1 MNNNDLESQVNILKN
16 AMQFYSD
23 VNNYQGEEPLIL
35 KDNGAIAKHCL
46 ETIQKLNNYQNELQE
61 LQSLISNSDNDTTS
75 DEIIKQVSLI
85 TNKYI

>member
-23 VNNYQGEEPLIL
+23 INNYHGEEPLIL
-35 KDNGAIAKHCL
+35 KDNGTIAKHCL
-46 ETIQKLNNYQNELQE
+46 ETIEKLNHYQNELEE
-61 LQSLISNSDNDTTS
+61 LHNLISDNSGDTSS
-75 DEIIKQVSLI
+75 DEILKKVNLL

>member
-1 MNNNDLESQVNILKN
+1 MNSNDLESQVNILKN

-23 VNNYQGEEPLIL
+23 VNNYRGEEPLIL
-35 KDNGAIAKHCL
+35 KDNGAIAKHSL

-61 LQSLISNSDNDTTS
+61 LQSLISNNDNDITS
-75 DEIIKQVSLI
+75 EEILNKVNLI